1 MQNAPVPYSPD
12 FIWGKEI
19 VRRLRKEGLEIGVYN
34 VILEYG
40 TKSTPIYKP
49 YKDAFIVDKG
59 KNVTDTVQDITILK
73 IPNGSNNLAAIGW
86 LAKTGYMGS
95 IYDKAV
101 KGIRLRKGNILVG
114 DNQTLNVVFKDARF
128 NGWSIG
134 EIFAIDKML
143 VPNARR
149 DNFEKNPAYFAL
161 LEQLMTLA
169 AGITKDIRATSL
181 KRNALLSS
189 AIERL
194 DATAQQA
201 TSAIDEGV
209 SGFQKK
215 LISKKLKDAKVAVSS
230 SMATAES
237 ERYYQD
243 IAFAELDMLIG
254 RLKGATRY
262 KALNTLNS
270 LTNTEKKILERVI
283 SIIDSLNLNCTDQI
297 IDAIL
302 NDFSL

>member
-1 MQNAPVPYSPD
+1 M
-12 FIWGKEI
+12 
-19 VRRLRKEGLEIGVYN
+19 
-34 VILEYG
+34 
-40 TKSTPIYKP
+40 
-49 YKDAFIVDKG
+49 
-59 KNVTDTVQDITILK
+59 
-73 IPNGSNNLAAIGW
+73 
-86 LAKTGYMGS
+86 
-95 IYDKAV
+95 
-101 KGIRLRKGNILVG
+101 
-114 DNQTLNVVFKDARF
+114 NVVFKDARF